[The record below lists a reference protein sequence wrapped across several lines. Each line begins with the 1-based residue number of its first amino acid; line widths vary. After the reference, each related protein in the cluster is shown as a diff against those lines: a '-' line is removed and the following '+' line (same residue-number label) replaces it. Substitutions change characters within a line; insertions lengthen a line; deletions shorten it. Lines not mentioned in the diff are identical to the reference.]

1 MSSTNQIKQFW
12 INIIIIKAICYS
24 VSRQGEGK
32 RDPKAA
38 KCVQQQ
44 QKKKKKEEAGNP
56 KIERNSF
63 RG

>member
-44 QKKKKKEEAGNP
+44 QQQKEEEAGNP